1 MQHRGHHRRS
11 TRRRSELTMDT
22 HQATASFTGLL
33 ATATGLTVSML
44 PELEAWLR
52 IASLLIGCAV
62 GLASLYAI
70 LKNKKH
76 PHE

>member
-1 MQHRGHHRRS
+1 
-11 TRRRSELTMDT
+11 MDH
-22 HQATASFTGLL
+22 HQAAASFTGLL

-70 LKNKKH
+70 LRNKNT
-76 PHE
+76 PNDPL

>member
-1 MQHRGHHRRS
+1 
-11 TRRRSELTMDT
+11 MDT

-33 ATATGLTVSML
+33 ATASGITLSML

-52 IASLLIGCAV
+52 IASLVIGCLV

-70 LKNKKH
+70 LKNRKT

>member
-1 MQHRGHHRRS
+1 
-11 TRRRSELTMDT
+11 MDT
-22 HQATASFTGLL
+22 QQATASFTGLL

-52 IASLLIGCAV
+52 VASLVIGCLV

-70 LKNKKH
+70 LRNRKH

>member
-1 MQHRGHHRRS
+1 
-11 TRRRSELTMDT
+11 MDT
-22 HQATASFTGLL
+22 HQTSASITGLL

-52 IASLLIGCAV
+52 VASLVIGCAV

-70 LKNKKH
+70 LKNRKH

>member
-1 MQHRGHHRRS
+1 
-11 TRRRSELTMDT
+11 MDT

-33 ATATGLTVSML
+33 ATASGITLSML

-70 LKNKKH
+70 LKNRKH

>member
-1 MQHRGHHRRS
+1 
-11 TRRRSELTMDT
+11 MDT

-33 ATATGLTVSML
+33 ATASGITLSML

-52 IASLLIGCAV
+52 IASLIIGCLV

-70 LKNKKH
+70 LRNKKH

>member
-1 MQHRGHHRRS
+1 
-11 TRRRSELTMDT
+11 MDT
-22 HQATASFTGLL
+22 HQTAASFTGLV

-52 IASLLIGCAV
+52 VASLVIGCLV

-70 LKNKKH
+70 LRNKKH

>member
-1 MQHRGHHRRS
+1 
-11 TRRRSELTMDT
+11 MDT
-22 HQATASFTGLL
+22 QQATASFTGLL

-52 IASLLIGCAV
+52 IASLIIGCAV

-70 LKNKKH
+70 LKNRKT

>member
-1 MQHRGHHRRS
+1 
-11 TRRRSELTMDT
+11 MDT

-33 ATATGLTVSML
+33 ATASGITLSML

-52 IASLLIGCAV
+52 VASLVIGCLV

-70 LKNKKH
+70 LKNRKH

>member
-1 MQHRGHHRRS
+1 
-11 TRRRSELTMDT
+11 MDT

-33 ATATGLTVSML
+33 ATASGITLSML
-44 PELEAWLR
+44 PEIEAWLR
-52 IASLLIGCAV
+52 IASLVIGCAV

-70 LKNKKH
+70 LRNRKH

>member
-1 MQHRGHHRRS
+1 MLDRGHHRS
-11 TRRRSELTMDT
+11 PARRRPELTMDT
-22 HQATASFTGLL
+22 HQAAASFTGLL
-33 ATATGLTVSML
+33 ATASGITLSML

-52 IASLLIGCAV
+52 VASLVIGCLV

-70 LKNKKH
+70 LRNKKH

>member
-1 MQHRGHHRRS
+1 
-11 TRRRSELTMDT
+11 MDA
-22 HQATASFTGLL
+22 HQATASFTGLV

-44 PELEAWLR
+44 PEIEAWLR

-70 LKNKKH
+70 LKRKH

>member
-1 MQHRGHHRRS
+1 
-11 TRRRSELTMDT
+11 MDT

-52 IASLLIGCAV
+52 IASLVIGCAV

-70 LKNKKH
+70 LRTKKH
-76 PHE
+76 PE

>member
-1 MQHRGHHRRS
+1 
-11 TRRRSELTMDT
+11 MDT

-33 ATATGLTVSML
+33 ATAGGITVSML

-52 IASLLIGCAV
+52 IASLIIGCLV

-70 LKNKKH
+70 LRNRKTPNK
-76 PHE
+76 PE

>member
-1 MQHRGHHRRS
+1 V
-11 TRRRSELTMDT
+11 DT
-22 HQATASFTGLL
+22 HQASASITGLL

-52 IASLLIGCAV
+52 IASLVIGCLV

-70 LKNKKH
+70 LRNRKH

>member
-1 MQHRGHHRRS
+1 MLDGGHHRR
-11 TRRRSELTMDT
+11 TNRRRPQLTMDT
-22 HQATASFTGLL
+22 HQATASFTGLF
-33 ATATGLTVSML
+33 ATASGITLSML

-70 LKNKKH
+70 LKRKH

>member
-1 MQHRGHHRRS
+1 
-11 TRRRSELTMDT
+11 MDT

-33 ATATGLTVSML
+33 ATAGGITVSML

-52 IASLLIGCAV
+52 VASLVIGCLV

-70 LKNKKH
+70 LRNKKH

>member
-1 MQHRGHHRRS
+1 
-11 TRRRSELTMDT
+11 MDA
-22 HQATASFTGLL
+22 HQASASITGLL

-52 IASLLIGCAV
+52 IASLVIGCLV

-70 LKNKKH
+70 LKNRKH

>member
-1 MQHRGHHRRS
+1 MLDRGHHRS
-11 TRRRSELTMDT
+11 AARRRPQLTMDT
-22 HQATASFTGLL
+22 HQAAASFTGLL
-33 ATATGLTVSML
+33 ATASGITLSML

-52 IASLLIGCAV
+52 VASLVIGCLV

-70 LKNKKH
+70 LRNKKH

>member
-1 MQHRGHHRRS
+1 
-11 TRRRSELTMDT
+11 MDH

-33 ATATGLTVSML
+33 ATASGITVSML
-44 PELEAWLR
+44 PEVEAWLR
-52 IASLLIGCAV
+52 VISLVIGCAV

-70 LKNKKH
+70 LKNRKH

>member
-1 MQHRGHHRRS
+1 
-11 TRRRSELTMDT
+11 MDT

-52 IASLLIGCAV
+52 VASLVIGCAV

-70 LKNKKH
+70 LRKKSP
-76 PHE
+76 PHDP